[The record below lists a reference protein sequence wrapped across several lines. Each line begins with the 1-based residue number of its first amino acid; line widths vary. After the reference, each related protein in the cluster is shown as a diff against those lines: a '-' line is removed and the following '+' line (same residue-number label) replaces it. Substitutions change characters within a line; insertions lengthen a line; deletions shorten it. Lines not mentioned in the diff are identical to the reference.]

1 MGKMIILLLLNG
13 LQQTLMFVV
22 VQDGLKWVMDMAP
35 HVSTVTMIGL
45 LMMAMIFLTMMGMIL
60 RVVGMV
66 MALVLSLT
74 MMGMVPT
81 IAMVPTM
88 AMVLMMIAMV
98 PHVHLTVAKAMV
110 HLIVT
115 TAIVQSEVMFHDL
128 PMVDSV
134 PKCVTCM
141 LGRTVSVWV
150 IMTRCSPGMV
160 GGTVML
166 ELLRKTDRSGA
177 L

>member
-1 MGKMIILLLLNG
+1 
-13 LQQTLMFVV
+13 
-22 VQDGLKWVMDMAP
+22 
-35 HVSTVTMIGL
+35 
-45 LMMAMIFLTMMGMIL
+45 MIFLTMMGMVL

-74 MMGMVPT
+74 MMGMVLT
-81 IAMVPTM
+81 
-88 AMVLMMIAMV
+88 MIAMV

-115 TAIVQSEVMFHDL
+115 TAIVQSEVIFHDL

-141 LGRTVSVWV
+141 HGQTVSVWV
-150 IMTRCSPGMV
+150 SMTRCSPGMV
-160 GGTVML
+160 GETV
-166 ELLRKTDRSGA
+166 
-177 L
+177 

>member
-1 MGKMIILLLLNG
+1 
-13 LQQTLMFVV
+13 
-22 VQDGLKWVMDMAP
+22 
-35 HVSTVTMIGL
+35 
-45 LMMAMIFLTMMGMIL
+45 MAMIFPTMMGMVL

-81 IAMVPTM
+81 IAMVPTTI
-88 AMVLMMIAMV
+88 AMVPTTIAIVHMIAMV

-110 HLIVT
+110 HPIVT
-115 TAIVQSEVMFHDL
+115 TAIVQSEVMFHNL

-141 LGRTVSVWV
+141 HGQTVSVWV

-160 GGTVML
+160 GGTVM
-166 ELLRKTDRSGA
+166 
-177 L
+177 

>member
-1 MGKMIILLLLNG
+1 
-13 LQQTLMFVV
+13 
-22 VQDGLKWVMDMAP
+22 
-35 HVSTVTMIGL
+35 
-45 LMMAMIFLTMMGMIL
+45 MIFLTWVGMIL

-66 MALVLSLT
+66 MALV
-74 MMGMVPT
+74 MGVLM
-81 IAMVPTM
+81 M

>member
-1 MGKMIILLLLNG
+1 
-13 LQQTLMFVV
+13 
-22 VQDGLKWVMDMAP
+22 
-35 HVSTVTMIGL
+35 
-45 LMMAMIFLTMMGMIL
+45 MIFLTMMGMIL

-81 IAMVPTM
+81 IAMVSTI
-88 AMVLMMIAMV
+88 AMVLMKAMVPTIAMV
-98 PHVHLTVAKAMV
+98 PHVHLTVDKAMV

-115 TAIVQSEVMFHDL
+115 TAIVQSEDMFHDL

-141 LGRTVSVWV
+141 PGRTVSVWV